1 MTPTSSAAAF
11 LEDPLLMAIETLP
24 ASKLLTQ
31 AQVCLLLECTPR
43 WLEER
48 RSRGAPPPYVQ
59 LGDRM
64 VRYAVGPLREWLK
77 HTIDQ
82 APSSPT
88 EQRKRVAEEAL
99 GFDEPILRGG
109 RRKKLPTDTF
119 GRFVALAQA
128 ADEWPFVVKAPY
140 GRPIDFLSA
149 LTLDVTDEN
158 ASMWLSLEAFA
169 DQFSRALLHE
179 KAEQSAEGI
188 DQTFSGRAFPP
199 GGDERL
205 LPPNQPPL

>member
-11 LEDPLLMAIETLP
+11 LDDPLLMAIEALP

-43 WLEER
+43 WLEEQ

-77 HTIDQ
+77 RTIDQ
-82 APSSPT
+82 APASPT
-88 EQRKRVAEEAL
+88 EQRKRVAGGAL

-119 GRFVALAQA
+119 GRFVALGQA
-128 ADEWPFVVKAPY
+128 ADEWPFLVKAPH
-140 GRPIDFLSA
+140 GRPIDFLGS
-149 LTLDVTDEN
+149 LTFDATDED
-158 ASMWLSLEAFA
+158 ASVWLTLEAFA
-169 DQFSRALLHE
+169 SQVSRALLHE
-179 KAEQSAEGI
+179 KAAKSAKDI
-188 DQTFSGRAFPP
+188 DVVFSGCIVPAR
-199 GGDERL
+199 DEDRL
-205 LPPNQPPL
+205 

>member
-11 LEDPLLMAIETLP
+11 LDDPLLMAIESLP

-43 WLEER
+43 WLEEQ

-64 VRYAVGPLREWLK
+64 VRYAIGPLREWFK
-77 HTIDQ
+77 QTIDRTP
-82 APSSPT
+82 ASPT
-88 EQRKRVAEEAL
+88 EQRKRVAENTL
-99 GFDEPILRGG
+99 GFEEPVLHGG

-119 GRFVALAQA
+119 GRFVALGQA
-128 ADEWPFVVKAPY
+128 ADEWPFVIKAPY
-140 GRPIDFLSA
+140 GRPVDFLSA
-149 LTLDVTDEN
+149 LTFDATDED

-169 DQFSRALLHE
+169 DQFSRAVLHE
-179 KAEQSAEGI
+179 KAMQSAKGI
-188 DQTFSGRAFPP
+188 DGVIRGRAVHIRD
-199 GGDERL
+199 GDRL
-205 LPPNQPPL
+205 

>member
-1 MTPTSSAAAF
+1 MTSTTAASAF
-11 LEDPLLMAIETLP
+11 LDDPLLMAIESLP

-43 WLEER
+43 WLEEQ

-82 APSSPT
+82 APASPT

-140 GRPIDFLSA
+140 GRPVDFLSA
-149 LTLDVTDEN
+149 LTFDATDED
-158 ASMWLSLEAFA
+158 ALVWLSLEAFA
-169 DQFSRALLHE
+169 DHLSRAVLHE
-179 KAEQSAEGI
+179 KAVQSAQGI
-188 DQTFSGRAFPP
+188 DEIFSGRAVSARD
-199 GGDERL
+199 GDRL
-205 LPPNQPPL
+205 